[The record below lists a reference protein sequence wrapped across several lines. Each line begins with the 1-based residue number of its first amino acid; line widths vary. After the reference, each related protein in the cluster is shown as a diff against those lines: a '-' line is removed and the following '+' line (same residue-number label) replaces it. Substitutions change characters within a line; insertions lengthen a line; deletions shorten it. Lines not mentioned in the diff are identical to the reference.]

1 MRLALEAPERLAIHD
16 HATGLRILGGIMI
29 VLGAVYSNLTGVAC
43 AVAGLLTILLPEER
57 RIVIDREAGIVT
69 IDRRGGGGWSR
80 ALYPLPTIA
89 DVVLEESDEERS
101 TGRFRVV
108 FVLRDG
114 GRVPWTWSYSRAA
127 AGYRAHLEAVRRFIG
142 TAALPNGLGFGHGGV
157 GPSRNN

>member
-16 HATGLRILGGIMI
+16 HASGIKILGGLLI
-29 VLGAVYSNLTGVAC
+29 VLGAVYSQVPGVAC
-43 AVAGLLTILLPEER
+43 AVAGLLFVVCAEER

-80 ALYPLPTIA
+80 ALYPLANIA
-89 DVVLEESDEERS
+89 DVMLEESDGEAS
-101 TGRFRVV
+101 TGRFRVA

-127 AGYRAHLEAVRRFIG
+127 AGQRAPIEAVRRFLG
-142 TAALPNGLGFGHGGV
+142 TATLPPVPQPRH
-157 GPSRNN
+157 RRTA

>member
-16 HATGLRILGGIMI
+16 HATGIKIIGGLLV
-29 VLGAVYSNLTGVAC
+29 VLGALYSNVTGVAC
-43 AVAGLLTILLPEER
+43 AVAGLLFLVCAEER

-80 ALYPLPTIA
+80 ALYPLASVA
-89 DVVLEESDEERS
+89 DVVLEESDEEAS
-101 TGRFRVV
+101 TGRFRVA

-127 AGYRAHLEAVRRFIG
+127 AGARAPVHAVRRFLG
-142 TAALPNGLGFGHGGV
+142 TAGSPAKQPRTA
-157 GPSRNN
+157 S

>member
-16 HATGLRILGGIMI
+16 HATGLRILGGILI
-29 VLGAVYSNLTGVAC
+29 VLGAVYSNVAGVAC
-43 AVAGLLTILLPEER
+43 AVAGLLSVLLPEER

-80 ALYPLPTIA
+80 SLYPLSAVA
-89 DVVLEESDEERS
+89 DVVLEESDEEAS
-101 TGRFRVV
+101 TGRFRVA

-127 AGYRAHLEAVRRFIG
+127 AGARVPLEAVRRFLG
-142 TAALPNGLGFGHGGV
+142 TAALPQQGK
-157 GPSRNN
+157 SARQ

>member
-16 HATGLRILGGIMI
+16 HATGLRILGGLLV
-29 VLGAVYSNLTGVAC
+29 VLGAVYSNVAGVAC

-80 ALYPLPTIA
+80 ALYPLSAVA
-89 DVVLEESDEERS
+89 DVILEESDGEAS

-108 FVLRDG
+108 FLLRDG

-127 AGYRAHLEAVRRFIG
+127 AGARAPVEAVRRFLG
-142 TAALPNGLGFGHGGV
+142 TAALP
-157 GPSRNN
+157 PSVQQQRPGRSAS

>member
-16 HATGLRILGGIMI
+16 HATGIRILGGILV
-29 VLGAVYSNLTGVAC
+29 VLGAVYSNVPGVAC

-80 ALYPLPTIA
+80 ALYPLSAVA
-89 DVVLEESDEERS
+89 DVVLEESDEEAS
-101 TGRFRVV
+101 TGRFRVA
-108 FVLRDG
+108 FVLRDE

-127 AGYRAHLEAVRRFIG
+127 AGARAHIDAVRRFLG
-142 TAALPNGLGFGHGGV
+142 TAALPPAV
-157 GPSRNN
+157 QQPRPRRSAT